1 MNKKHK
7 KPKEKRKLCQNLT
20 NLPIESTITK
30 RSIQVFF
37 FRYFNWEDG
46 AEIMEMKKKKAKKKK
61 F

>member
-1 MNKKHK
+1 V
-7 KPKEKRKLCQNLT
+7 PKSNELT
-20 NLPIESTITK
+20 HRVDYHEEIYTS
-30 RSIQVFF
+30 FF